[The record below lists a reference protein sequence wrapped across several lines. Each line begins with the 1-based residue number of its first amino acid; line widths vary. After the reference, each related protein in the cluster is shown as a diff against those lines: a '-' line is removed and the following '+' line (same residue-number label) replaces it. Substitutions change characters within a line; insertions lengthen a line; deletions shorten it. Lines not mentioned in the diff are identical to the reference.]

1 MENQGVFKSK
11 IFGGFSKKDVLS
23 YVDEMHQKAK
33 NIEQELD
40 NKIDALEKSNKELNI
55 EILGYKEQILEIEQE
70 VDSEKQKNSDLSFI
84 IQDLKDEIEAQKRIV
99 DTKEREISLHLES
112 NRQLRMKN
120 ETLASKNKKFEEL
133 ECQIADTMLEAKKA
147 ATVMLNEA
155 QKKADEVT
163 SQSTLA
169 VADIKENIAG
179 FRAEIAV
186 LKSAFNAFSNAFTK
200 QLESLESATE
210 NAEKSLDIKPKSQ
223 DAKEVEQQMPN
234 AVFAVAKPVKTY
246 LAEKAEREIAQA
258 QDEAIDEAFLIDV
271 EQESM
276 QDTETSA
283 EISQPEI
290 AQESNLY
297 ENEQPEVVNEFV
309 LEDDGESVF
318 TFTKNDEPQNS
329 KPFADF
335 FREAAN

>member
-1 MENQGVFKSK
+1 
-11 IFGGFSKKDVLS
+11 
-23 YVDEMHQKAK
+23 
-33 NIEQELD
+33 
-40 NKIDALEKSNKELNI
+40 
-55 EILGYKEQILEIEQE
+55 
-70 VDSEKQKNSDLSFI
+70 
-84 IQDLKDEIEAQKRIV
+84 
-99 DTKEREISLHLES
+99 
-112 NRQLRMKN
+112 
-120 ETLASKNKKFEEL
+120 
-133 ECQIADTMLEAKKA
+133 
-147 ATVMLNEA
+147 
-155 QKKADEVT
+155 
-163 SQSTLA
+163 
-169 VADIKENIAG
+169 
-179 FRAEIAV
+179 
-186 LKSAFNAFSNAFTK
+186 
-200 QLESLESATE
+200 
-210 NAEKSLDIKPKSQ
+210 
-223 DAKEVEQQMPN
+223 MPN

-329 KPFADF
+329 KPVADF